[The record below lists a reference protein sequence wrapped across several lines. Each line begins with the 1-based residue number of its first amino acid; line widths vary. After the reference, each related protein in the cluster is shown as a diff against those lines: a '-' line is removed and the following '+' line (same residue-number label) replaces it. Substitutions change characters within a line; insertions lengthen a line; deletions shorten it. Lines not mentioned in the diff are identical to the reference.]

1 VKIVIFY
8 ILKLIKKILK
18 KFLRRKIIKNL
29 KITIMKITENQK
41 NQKEMIKR
49 EKKIKLMNL
58 LEKMEIKKFVNF
70 SILLKVVE
78 RVINVN
84 SFI

>member
-1 VKIVIFY
+1 M
-8 ILKLIKKILK
+8 
-18 KFLRRKIIKNL
+18 IKNL

>member
-1 VKIVIFY
+1 
-8 ILKLIKKILK
+8 
-18 KFLRRKIIKNL
+18 
-29 KITIMKITENQK
+29 
-41 NQKEMIKR
+41 MIKR